1 MNILFLHQNFPG
13 QFLHLA
19 KALKAAGGH
28 TPVAITDS
36 ANTRPDLIK
45 TIRYNFTATALGA
58 PHPLAGYYN
67 ERVARG
73 EIVAQ
78 SMFALK
84 AAGFTP
90 DVVLGHPGWG
100 EMLFARDV
108 WPNARIAA
116 HCEYYCTDAAADL
129 SFDAEFAWSADPKH
143 AMRIRINN
151 AVQLQSLH
159 DADVGIAPTDWQAG
173 LFPPALRPK
182 IHVMHEGIDTNAI
195 APNPDAVFETPDRS
209 VRLRHGDEIISF
221 VSRNLE
227 PYRGYHLLMRAL
239 PEILARRPNA
249 HAVIVGGDAVS
260 YSPRPP
266 KGRSW
271 KDIYLDEVRADLPM
285 DRVHLTGKIAYD
297 RFVALMQATSVH
309 VYPTY
314 PFVLSWSM
322 LEAMS
327 AGALVLASNVAPVRE
342 LITDG
347 VNGRLV
353 DCFDRNALVD
363 GVVDALAHPQD
374 YLGMRQAARE
384 TIQRDYDL
392 ATKRLPRWLSF
403 VERLAHAPRSSSPQP
418 G

>member
-13 QFLHLA
+13 QFLHVA
-19 KALKAAGGH
+19 KALKAAGH
-28 TPVAITDS
+28 NLVAIADQ
-36 ANTRPDLIK
+36 ANTRPDLVT
-45 TIRYNFTATALGA
+45 TIRYNFSSALSGT
-58 PHPLAGYYN
+58 PLPLASYYN

-84 AAGFTP
+84 AAGFVP

-108 WPNARIAA
+108 WPKARILA
-116 HCEYYCTDAAADL
+116 HCEYYCKEDAADL
-129 SFDAEFAWSADPKH
+129 SFDPEFAWSADPKH

-159 DADVGIAPTDWQAG
+159 DADFGLAPTQWQAS
-173 LFPPALRPK
+173 LFPSPLQPK
-182 IHVMHEGIDTNAI
+182 ITVMHEGIDTGAI
-195 APNPDAVFETPDRS
+195 TPDPNAVFETPDRS
-209 VRLRHGDEIISF
+209 VRLRHGDEIVSF

-227 PYRGYHLLMRAL
+227 PYRGYHLFMRAL

-249 HAVIVGGDAVS
+249 HAVIIGGESVS

-266 KGRSW
+266 KGQNW
-271 KDIYLDEVRADLPM
+271 KDIYLNEVKADLPM
-285 DRVHLTGKIAYD
+285 DRVHFTGKIAYD
-297 RFVALMQATSVH
+297 RFIALMQATSVH

-327 AGALVLASNVAPVRE
+327 AGALVLASDVAPVRE

-347 VNGRLV
+347 HNGRLV
-353 DCFDRNALVD
+353 DCLDRDALIS
-363 GVVDALAHPQD
+363 GVVDALAHPRD
-374 YLGMRQAARE
+374 YLPIRQAARI

-392 ATKRLPRWLSF
+392 ATERLPQWLSF
-403 VERLAHAPRSSSPQP
+403 VEKLAGAQR
-418 G
+418 GDVT